1 MFDFSRWYDCAN
13 DKEEAELQAFMYKIA
28 AYGDYKSPFN
38 SMWEELSETD
48 WNYMLSFADADLSY
62 ELSRERHVVMAF
74 VGALIAFMTTET
86 YFPEYVDDVAK
97 VYSSFWN
104 D

>member
-1 MFDFSRWYDCAN
+1 MFDFSKWYDCAN

-48 WNYMLSFADADLSY
+48 WNYMLSFADADY
-62 ELSRERHVVMAF
+62 ELSLAPHTIKAF
-74 VGALIAFMTTET
+74 VGALLAFMAIEE
-86 YFPEYVDDVAK
+86 YFPEIVADIAK